1 MNHIR
6 RVPREEICRRRY
18 FRLRIRDRFLELGPR
33 TLIMGVLNVTPD
45 SFSDGNRF
53 LDPQRAIERAQQIA
67 AEGAD
72 ILDLGGESTRPGAQE
87 ISAEEELN
95 RILPVLDALAGTCP
109 IPISID
115 TSKSTVALAAL
126 ERGASILNDV
136 TSLRNDPEIGAL
148 AARYRAGLVL
158 MHMRGRPGDMQLLPP
173 SPDIAAEIEKWS
185 EEAVARAKNWGV
197 ASDQIVLDPGIGFG
211 KMAEQ
216 NLELLR
222 HLDRLAAKGFPVL
235 VGTSRKS
242 FLGKI
247 LDKPVHHR
255 IWGTAASVAASV
267 IFGAHI
273 VRVHDVAQMRDV
285 VDVADAIIEWD
296 DRSNNYT

>member
-1 MNHIR
+1 MNHIQGVPSGDICHR
-6 RVPREEICRRRY
+6 RC

-53 LDPQRAIERAQQIA
+53 LDPPRAIERAQQIA

-115 TSKSTVALAAL
+115 TSKSVVALAAL

-158 MHMRGRPGDMQLLPP
+158 MHMRGGPRNMQLLPP

-185 EEAVARAKNWGV
+185 EEAVARAKNCGV
-197 ASDQIVLDPGIGFG
+197 TSDQIVLDPGIGFG
-211 KMAEQ
+211 KTAEQ

-222 HLDRLAAKGFPVL
+222 HLDRFAAKGFPVL

-247 LDKPVHHR
+247 LGKPADNR
-255 IWGTAASVAASV
+255 IWGTAASVAAAA

-285 VDVADAIIEWD
+285 VDVADAIIAQDHEVD
-296 DRSNNYT
+296 N